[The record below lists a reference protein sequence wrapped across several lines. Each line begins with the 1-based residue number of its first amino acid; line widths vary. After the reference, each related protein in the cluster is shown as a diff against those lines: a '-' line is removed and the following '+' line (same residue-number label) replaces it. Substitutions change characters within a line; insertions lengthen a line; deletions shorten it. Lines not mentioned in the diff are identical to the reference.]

1 MAAVNI
7 KKEKIDEPRPS
18 VSTVNDDGRSEAEIE
33 ARMLE
38 LLHQFPKGIS
48 NQILDT
54 DMPTVDKQI
63 KVTILNKLMSK
74 VIKILNIL
82 LLLTISQ

>member
-7 KKEKIDEPRPS
+7 KKEKIDEPRPG

-38 LLHQFPKGIS
+38 LLQQFPKGIS

-54 DMPTVDKQI
+54 DMPTVDKKI

-82 LLLTISQ
+82 LLLIISQ

>member
-1 MAAVNI
+1 MASANS
-7 KKEKIDEPRPS
+7 DEPSPA

>member
-1 MAAVNI
+1 MASSEN
-7 KKEKIDEPRPS
+7 KEKIDEPRPT

-38 LLHQFPKGIS
+38 LLHEFPNGIS
-48 NQILDT
+48 KQILDT
-54 DMPTVDKQI
+54 EMPTVDKQI
-63 KVTILNKLMSK
+63 KVSILNKLLSK
-74 VIKILNIL
+74 VKILNLL

>member
-1 MAAVNI
+1 MASANS
-7 KKEKIDEPRPS
+7 DEPSPA

-48 NQILDT
+48 NKILDT
-54 DMPTVDKQI
+54 DMPTVNKQI
-63 KVTILNKLMSK
+63 KVTILNELMSK
-74 VIKILNIL
+74 VIKMLNIL
-82 LLLTISQ
+82 LLLTILQ